1 MVSLVE
7 QRKQRIEAMIDM
19 IRQNQPI
26 EPNKLIKLYSY
37 EVGVRER
44 LARNYLQ
51 LLIDIEKVVEV
62 VKEKEVGNFYT
73 AVQLEELSER
83 KET

>member
-7 QRKQRIEAMIDM
+7 QRKQRIEAMLDT

-51 LLIDIEKVVEV
+51 LLIDIEKVEEMIDTSNPHSVKRV
-62 VKEKEVGNFYT
+62 IRLKEK
-73 AVQLEELSER
+73 
-83 KET
+83 KE

>member
-7 QRKQRIEAMIDM
+7 QRKQRIDRMINM

-26 EPNKLIKLYSY
+26 EPNKLIKLYAF

-62 VKEKEVGNFYT
+62 VKEKQVGDFYT
-73 AVQLEELSER
+73 VVQL
-83 KET
+83 KEPKPKP